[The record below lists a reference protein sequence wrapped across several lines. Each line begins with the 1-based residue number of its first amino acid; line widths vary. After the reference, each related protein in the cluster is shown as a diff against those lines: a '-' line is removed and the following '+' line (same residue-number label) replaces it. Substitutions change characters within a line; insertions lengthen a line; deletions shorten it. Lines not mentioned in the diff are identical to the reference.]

1 RGCMM
6 RVNPPVWFF
15 VFGAFITLMAG
26 CGGDNGTMGATAS
39 LSWDNHEQSGISY
52 TVHYGRNSSG
62 ESGSCNYENA
72 VDVTDPFVM
81 IAGLEYSTR
90 YYFAVSAKDND
101 SGLSSMC
108 SEEVSKLTPEQE
120 KQDIYIGDP
129 PVKVG

>member
-1 RGCMM
+1 M
-6 RVNPPVWFF
+6 
-15 VFGAFITLMAG
+15 
-26 CGGDNGTMGATAS
+26 
-39 LSWDNHEQSGISY
+39 
-52 TVHYGRNSSG
+52 HYGKNSSG

-72 VDVTDPFVM
+72 VAVTDPFVM
-81 IAGLEYSTR
+81 IDGLEYSTR

>member
-1 RGCMM
+1 MM

-26 CGGDNGTMGATAS
+26 CGGDDGTMGATAS

-52 TVHYGRNSSG
+52 TVHYGKNSSG

-72 VDVTDPFVM
+72 VDVTDPSVM